1 MINFVDSCAN
11 PWSSSNM
18 LPAYQILLSVDRK
31 EGMVSMVVM
40 TALMTIA
47 IETKTLSAK
56 AVLLEEGSS
65 SNRNNCRLKGF

>member
-1 MINFVDSCAN
+1 MSMNVPST
-11 PWSSSNM
+11 
-18 LPAYQILLSVDRK
+18 YQILLSVDRK

-47 IETKTLSAK
+47 IETQTLSAK

-65 SNRNNCRLKGF
+65 SNRNNRRLKGF

>member
-1 MINFVDSCAN
+1 MSLNV
-11 PWSSSNM
+11 PVT
-18 LPAYQILLSVDRK
+18 YQILLSVDRK

-47 IETKTLSAK
+47 METQTLSAK

-65 SNRNNCRLKGF
+65 SNRNNRRLKGFCGK